1 MQKQET
7 GGAPREAVTL
17 PEAKATRDMTGTPW
31 SRSGQGRAVSSPRAP
46 AGRVFTAAPRGS
58 TRTPPGPTGGRAAAR
73 STPTARRQLSGG
85 RAGAPGLASRPSPT
99 PSSAS
104 CHGAERGQAKGSSS
118 AVCGPPP
125 WPGAAGTE
133 TVVGSSCAKSVE
145 FIFYRTS
152 ERRKTAVNNR

>member
-31 SRSGQGRAVSSPRAP
+31 SRSGRGRAASSPRAP
-46 AGRVFTAAPRGS
+46 ADRVFTAAPRGS

-104 CHGAERGQAKGSSS
+104 CHGAERGQEKGAQVQCVDPRRGQGPQGQRLWW
-118 AVCGPPP
+118 AVPVLSLWNLFSIELQKG
-125 WPGAAGTE
+125 E
-133 TVVGSSCAKSVE
+133 KQL
-145 FIFYRTS
+145 
-152 ERRKTAVNNR
+152 